1 MNKPNIVVI
10 MADQLAPH
18 FTGAYGHA
26 VVKTPHIDALAARG
40 MRFDAAYC
48 NSPLCAPSRFSF
60 MSGQLI
66 SRIAAYDNACEFNA
80 TVPTFAHY
88 LRTLGYRTCL
98 SGKMH
103 FVGPD
108 QKHGFEDRITTDI
121 YPSDFAWTPDWEAH
135 DERIDK
141 WYHNM
146 ATVKESGVAMAT
158 FQIDYDDEVGFAA
171 RRWLFDY
178 GRDKTQGGSQPFAMV
193 ASFIHPHDPYVARPE
208 WWDLYTDDEV
218 DMPAWVPPLEDL
230 DPFSKRVMDGIEA
243 SYVPLTD
250 QEVRRARRA
259 YLANV
264 SYFDS
269 KVGEIVKTLDEIGEL
284 ENTIIMVTAD
294 HGDMLGERG
303 LWYKMNFFEH
313 SARVPL
319 IMAGPGV
326 KQGIA
331 RNTCSL
337 VDLLPT
343 FVEIGG
349 GDDTMFGEPV
359 DGRSLMPLAR
369 GQNDIVDEAI
379 GEYCAEMTPYPV
391 IMIRRGNFKYIHC
404 DFDPPQLYDVVN
416 DPLEKTN
423 LATNPEHA
431 AKAADFANE
440 IAARWD
446 GEALRKQVIATQ
458 KSRRALYLSMEHGNA
473 DHWDYNPPSD
483 ASQQYVRN
491 HMDWTV
497 AAERFRFPA
506 VNNYA
511 KANPDQSGNK
521 S

>member
-1 MNKPNIVVI
+1 MPHTKPNILVI

-18 FTGAYGHA
+18 FTGAYGHP
-26 VVKTPHIDALAARG
+26 VVKTPHIDALAKSG
-40 MRFDAAYC
+40 VRFDAAYC

-66 SRIAAYDNACEFNA
+66 SRIAAYDNASEFCA

-88 LRTLGYRTCL
+88 LKAQGYRTCL

-108 QKHGFEDRITTDI
+108 QKHGFEDRVTTDI

-146 ATVKESGVAMAT
+146 QTVKESGVAQAP

-171 RRWLFDY
+171 KRWLFDY
-178 GRDKTQGGSQPFAMV
+178 ARDKTQGPDAPFAMV

-208 WWDLYTDDEV
+208 WWNLYSDDEITL
-218 DMPAWVPPLEDL
+218 PATVLSQEQQ
-230 DPFSKRVMDGIEA
+230 DPFSQRVMDGIEA
-243 SYVPLTD
+243 SVIPLTEE
-250 QEVRRARRA
+250 EVIRARRA
-259 YLANV
+259 YFANV

-269 KVGEIVKTLDEIGEL
+269 KVGQLTKTLDEIGEL
-284 ENTIIMVTAD
+284 DNTVVIVTAD

-313 SARVPL
+313 SARIPL
-319 IMAGPGV
+319 IMSGPTIQHGSV
-326 KQGIA
+326 A
-331 RNTCSL
+331 NACSL

-343 FVEIGG
+343 FLDLAGSDDVVL
-349 GDDTMFGEPV
+349 GDPI
-359 DGRSLMPLAR
+359 DGRSLLPAAQ
-369 GQNDIVDEAI
+369 GKADPIDEAI

-391 IMIRRGNFKYIHC
+391 FMIRRGSLKYIHC
-404 DFDPPQLYDVVN
+404 DIDPPQLYDLSN
-416 DPLEKTN
+416 DPAETNN
-423 LATNPEHA
+423 LAQDPQHA
-431 AKAADFANE
+431 DKVASFAAEVAD
-440 IAARWD
+440 RWD
-446 GEALRKQVIATQ
+446 SETLRENIIATQ
-458 KSRRALYLSMEHGNA
+458 KSRRALYKAMQAGAPE
-473 DHWDYNPPSD
+473 HWDYNPPSD

-497 AAERFRFPA
+497 VAERFRFPPLD
-506 VNNYA
+506 NS
-511 KANPDQSGNK
+511 KK
-521 S
+521 